1 MARPA
6 NAMAAI
12 PRDSPVGVA
21 LRDALAV
28 PALAGARVVAGA
40 AGLGRVVRSANV
52 MEVPD
57 ILPWVK
63 PHELLFT
70 TGYPLRESPDAWVG
84 LVAALDDR
92 GLAGLGVKLH
102 RYVDALSE
110 AMLAEAERR
119 AFPVVELPREIGFAD
134 VLTQVLTR
142 VLDHHAAALE
152 RSEEVHRGLLT
163 VVFEGGGLGELAREA
178 ARLLDAP
185 VFVTTPDGRV
195 LAEAGDGVAAARTGG
210 CFDPSGRFRTERFGG
225 RIVDG
230 CAAVAVAA
238 GRVDHG
244 RIVAVPVG
252 RALDAGD
259 VTVLERA
266 ATVAALIVSKQLAV
280 SAVEGKYRGDFL
292 RDVLAG
298 RAGERE
304 RVVAHCESLGWAVD
318 RPLVVVVAEL
328 DPDGHGVPPSDLELR
343 PVQERFAAAWQTVV
357 RGRDPHAPVVGFT
370 QEVVALLGVPR
381 GGDPDRAVRGI
392 VREVSGDGGGGRRP
406 FSTGVS
412 RVVSDPSGLPA
423 AYEQARRAVV
433 VGRQVHGPGAVAHFD
448 GLGSFRVLSMV
459 ADPAELRGFVRET
472 LRELARDDDPELV
485 DLRRTLQVLLDHN
498 LNVARAARELHFHYN
513 TLRYRIGKLERILG
527 PFTEDAALRLDLAL
541 ALKVLQMRGV

>member
-1 MARPA
+1 
-6 NAMAAI
+6 
-12 PRDSPVGVA
+12 V
-21 LRDALAV
+21 
-28 PALAGARVVAGA
+28 
-40 AGLGRVVRSANV
+40 
-52 MEVPD
+52 
-57 ILPWVK
+57 
-63 PHELLFT
+63 
-70 TGYPLRESPDAWVG
+70 
-84 LVAALDDR
+84 
-92 GLAGLGVKLH
+92 
-102 RYVDALSE
+102 
-110 AMLAEAERR
+110 
-119 AFPVVELPREIGFAD
+119 
-134 VLTQVLTR
+134 
-142 VLDHHAAALE
+142 
-152 RSEEVHRGLLT
+152 
-163 VVFEGGGLGELAREA
+163 
-178 ARLLDAP
+178 
-185 VFVTTPDGRV
+185 
-195 LAEAGDGVAAARTGG
+195 
-210 CFDPSGRFRTERFGG
+210 
-225 RIVDG
+225 
-230 CAAVAVAA
+230 VAA

-244 RIVAVPVG
+244 RIVAIPVG
-252 RALDAGD
+252 RALEAGD

-292 RDVLAG
+292 RDVLSG

-328 DPDGHGVPPSDLELR
+328 DPDGRGVPPSDLELR

-381 GGDPDRAVRGI
+381 GGEPDRVVRGV

-412 RVVSDPSGLPA
+412 RLVGDPSGLPA

-459 ADPAELRGFVRET
+459 ADPAELRGFAGET
-472 LRELARDDDPELV
+472 LRGLAGDDDPELV

-541 ALKVLQMRGV
+541 ALKVVQMRGV